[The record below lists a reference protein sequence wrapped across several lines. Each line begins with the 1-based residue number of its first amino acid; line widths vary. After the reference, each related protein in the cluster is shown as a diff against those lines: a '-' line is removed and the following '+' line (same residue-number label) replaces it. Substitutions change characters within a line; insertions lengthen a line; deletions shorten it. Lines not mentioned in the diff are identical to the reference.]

1 MFTPGSSRAWDSSGE
16 RVRQRFRPIG
26 SASRR
31 CETALNTFSKGPSD
45 HSNPVQFEAAS
56 SAVGRAAICLETVN
70 GDSVN
75 SILPALLDFRAVCE
89 VTHAASKES
98 VSRRTEGHRRV
109 RRQDKSRPL
118 AGCFCPSVLRL
129 LRTRASRCAAP
140 IKHNVAERVNNHNL
154 SK

>member
-1 MFTPGSSRAWDSSGE
+1 MRDSPE
-16 RVRQRFRPIG
+16 YVL
-26 SASRR
+26 
-31 CETALNTFSKGPSD
+31 EGPSD

-56 SAVGRAAICLETVN
+56 PVVGRAAICLETVS

-98 VSRRTEGHRRV
+98 VLRRTEGHRRV

-118 AGCFCPSVLRL
+118 AGFFLPVALRPSEDPPVNVR
-129 LRTRASRCAAP
+129 RADKA
-140 IKHNVAERVNNHNL
+140 
-154 SK
+154 